1 MRELFV
7 YYRVDA
13 RHAARAMDIV
23 GGWQLDL
30 CTAHAP
36 LQARLLKRP
45 ADDAAANETWME
57 TYAMEPQIEPA
68 GVSAGL
74 QADIEREAARH
85 LTRIDGERHV
95 EVFVACA
102 S

>member
-1 MRELFV
+1 MRELYV
-7 YYRVDA
+7 YYRVLEGDA
-13 RHAARAMDIV
+13 VTAEAEAREFHSRLRAQTP
-23 GGWQLDL
+23 GLL
-30 CTAHAP
+30 T
-36 LQARLLKRP
+36 RLLRRP
-45 ADDAAANETWME
+45 DASDGLLTWME